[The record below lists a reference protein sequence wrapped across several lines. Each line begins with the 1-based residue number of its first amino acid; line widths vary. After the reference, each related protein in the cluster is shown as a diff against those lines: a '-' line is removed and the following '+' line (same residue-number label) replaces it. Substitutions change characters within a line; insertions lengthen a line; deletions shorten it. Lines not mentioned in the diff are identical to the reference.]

1 MKTRYLKVMN
11 NSDGVEGAVVFNDT
25 ISFAQRIEI
34 TELIRQSEFR
44 FEEITEEEYNKIEKK
59 FEL

>member
-1 MKTRYLKVMN
+1 MN
-11 NSDGVEGAVVFNDT
+11 NSDGVEGAVVFDES
-25 ISFAQRIEI
+25 ISFAHRIEI

-44 FEEITEEEYNKIEKK
+44 FEDITEEEYNKIEKK

>member
-1 MKTRYLKVMN
+1 MN
-11 NSDGVEGAVVFNDT
+11 NNDGVEGAVVFDES
-25 ISFAQRIEI
+25 ISFPKRIEI

-44 FEEITEEEYNKIEKK
+44 FEEITEEEYSKIEKK